1 MAVAAT
7 KVARKD
13 PKTGGGKGKGKKS
26 GKGHGKGFQ
35 PPGTRRYVYGARRG
49 KGEQAGNS
57 SIIATLQDRG
67 STAQHGPRF
76 KRYRL
81 PASGIKEVRDDV
93 QMVTELDEAPITRT
107 IQEEINSLDTA
118 VGWAIM
124 DMWSHTVSVW

>member
-7 KVARKD
+7 KVVRKD

-26 GKGHGKGFQ
+26 GHGKGFQ

-57 SIIATLQDRG
+57 PIIATLQDRG

-76 KRYRL
+76 KRYRP
-81 PASGIKEVRDDV
+81 PASRIKEVPDDV
-93 QMVTELDEAPITRT
+93 H
-107 IQEEINSLDTA
+107 
-118 VGWAIM
+118 W
-124 DMWSHTVSVW
+124 